1 MRVALYARVS
11 TVRQAQG
18 QTIEQ
23 QLTLLQT
30 YLAEQRWTLD
40 PRYLFRDEGYSGAQL
55 GRPALDRLRDAVA
68 HAELDCV
75 LITAPDRLA
84 RNYVHQVLLV
94 EEFQRT
100 GCQVVF
106 VERPMSS
113 DPHDQLLLQIRGA
126 VAEYERSLIT
136 ERMRR
141 GRLQKLRAGR
151 LLPWTR
157 PPYGYQED
165 PARPRDPAGLHPD
178 PVTGV
183 VVQQIFAW
191 YAHEPLSL
199 SDVARRLTAAGIVTP
214 TGKTRWN
221 AASVRWIVQNEVYTG
236 TTYGNC
242 HRTIPSH
249 QRGPALR
256 PVGLG
261 VSHARHPRE
270 EWIAVP
276 VPALVSAELI
286 GLVAAK
292 LAQNA
297 GYAKRNNTR
306 HEYLLRAL
314 VSCGHCRL
322 CAVGSY
328 QGGYPYYVCTGRRA
342 DSDKH
347 CQARYAPATALDELV
362 WQDLCALVTDPEHL
376 AQALARARG
385 GEWVPADVRERQR
398 GLQRARAALE
408 HQDERLL
415 AAYLAGV
422 LDLAE
427 FERARQEVRQRQA
440 SVAEQERQVTA
451 SLAQQQELR
460 VVEQGM
466 EAFCAQIRAGL
477 ANATFAQRR
486 ALVELLID
494 RVIVTDGAVEIRYV
508 IPTAPAG
515 AYYRFSQLR
524 LNYLQGSPDGDVR
537 GRGSAADHA
546 CGDHARRDGRWG
558 RNPGDSCRVSAQR
571 SPARRAY
578 CRHRLPGC

>member
-23 QLTLLQT
+23 QLTLLQAALT
-30 YLAEQRWTLD
+30 QHGWTVD
-40 PRYLFRDEGYSGAQL
+40 PCYLFRDEGYSGAQL

-68 HAELDCV
+68 HAQLDCV

-106 VERPMSS
+106 VEHPMGR

-126 VAEYERSLIT
+126 VAEYERSLIA

-157 PPYGYQED
+157 PPYGYQAD

-199 SDVARRLTAAGIVTP
+199 SDVARRLTTAGIVTP
-214 TGKTRWN
+214 TGKARWN
-221 AASVRWIVQNEVYTG
+221 AASVRWILQNEVYTG
-236 TTYGNC
+236 TAYGNC
-242 HRTIPSH
+242 HRIIPSR

-261 VSHARHPRE
+261 VSHARHPGE

-276 VPALVSAELI
+276 VPALVSSELFTT
-286 GLVAAK
+286 VAAK
-292 LAQNA
+292 LAQNT

-328 QGGYPYYVCTGRRA
+328 QGGYAYYVCTERR
-342 DSDKH
+342 
-347 CQARYAPATALDELV
+347 
-362 WQDLCALVTDPEHL
+362 
-376 AQALARARG
+376 
-385 GEWVPADVRERQR
+385 
-398 GLQRARAALE
+398 
-408 HQDERLL
+408 
-415 AAYLAGV
+415 
-422 LDLAE
+422 
-427 FERARQEVRQRQA
+427 RQRQA
-440 SVAEQERQVTA
+440 LPGA
-451 SLAQQQELR
+451 L
-460 VVEQGM
+460 
-466 EAFCAQIRAGL
+466 CA
-477 ANATFAQRR
+477 
-486 ALVELLID
+486 
-494 RVIVTDGAVEIRYV
+494 
-508 IPTAPAG
+508 
-515 AYYRFSQLR
+515 
-524 LNYLQGSPDGDVR
+524 
-537 GRGSAADHA
+537 GRG
-546 CGDHARRDGRWG
+546 AR
-558 RNPGDSCRVSAQR
+558 
-571 SPARRAY
+571 
-578 CRHRLPGC
+578 

>member
-23 QLTLLQT
+23 QLTLLQAALT
-30 YLAEQRWTLD
+30 QHGWTLD

-100 GCQVVF
+100 GCQVLF
-106 VERPMSS
+106 VEHPMSS

-126 VAEYERSLIT
+126 VAEYERSLIA

-165 PARPRDPAGLHPD
+165 PARPRDPTGLHPH

-214 TGKTRWN
+214 TGKARWN
-221 AASVRWIVQNEVYTG
+221 AASVRWILQNPVYTG

-242 HRTIPSH
+242 HRTIPSR

-261 VSHARHPRE
+261 VSHVRHPRE

-276 VPALVSAELI
+276 VPALVNAEVFAA
-286 GLVAAK
+286 VAAK
-292 LAQNA
+292 LAQNS

-306 HEYLLRAL
+306 PEYLLRAL

-328 QGGYPYYVCTGRRA
+328 QGGYAYYVCTGRRA
-342 DSDKH
+342 DPDKH
-347 CQARYAPATALDELV
+347 CQARYAPAAALDELV
-362 WQDLCALVTDPEHL
+362 WQDLCALVTTPEHL

-385 GEWVPADVRERQR
+385 GAWVPEDVRERQR
-398 GLQRARAALE
+398 GLQGARAALE

-422 LDLAE
+422 LDLGE
-427 FERARQEVRQRQA
+427 FERARAEVRQRQA
-440 SVAEQERQVTA
+440 SGAEQERQLTA
-451 SLAQQQELR
+451 SLAAQQDLQ
-460 VVEQGM
+460 VVAQGM

-477 ANATFAQRR
+477 ANASFAQRR

-494 RVIVTDGAVEIRYV
+494 RVIVTDGVVEIRYV

-515 AYYRFSQLR
+515 TYYRFSQLR
-524 LNYLQGSPDGDVR
+524 LNYL
-537 GRGSAADHA
+537 
-546 CGDHARRDGRWG
+546 
-558 RNPGDSCRVSAQR
+558 
-571 SPARRAY
+571 
-578 CRHRLPGC
+578 

>member
-23 QLTLLQT
+23 QLILLQT
-30 YLAEQRWTLD
+30 YLTQQGWTLD
-40 PRYLFRDEGYSGAQL
+40 PRYLFRDDGYSGGQL
-55 GRPALDRLRDAVA
+55 SRPALDRLRDCVA

-94 EEFQRT
+94 EEFQHT
-100 GCQVVF
+100 GCQVLF
-106 VERPMSS
+106 VERPMTS
-113 DPHDQLLLQIRGA
+113 DPHDHLLLQIRGA
-126 VAEYERSLIT
+126 VAEYERSLIA

-165 PARPRDPAGLHPD
+165 PTRPRDPAGLQPHA
-178 PVTGV
+178 VTGV

-191 YAHEPLSL
+191 YAYEPLSL
-199 SDVARRLTAAGIVTP
+199 SDVARRLTEAGIVTP
-214 TGKTRWN
+214 TGKARWN
-221 AASVRWIVQNEVYTG
+221 AASVRWILHNEVYTG

-242 HRTIPSH
+242 HRTIPSR

-256 PVGLG
+256 PVGPG
-261 VSHARHPRE
+261 VSHALHPRE

-276 VPALVSAELI
+276 VPALVSAEVFAT
-286 GLVAAK
+286 VAAK

-328 QGGYPYYVCTGRRA
+328 QGGYAYYVCTGRRA
-342 DSDKH
+342 DSDKQ
-347 CQARYAPATALDELV
+347 CQARYAPAAALDELV
-362 WQDLCALVTDPEHL
+362 WQDLCALVSAPEQL
-376 AQALARARG
+376 ANALSRARG
-385 GEWVPADVRERQR
+385 GEWVPADLRERQR
-398 GLQRARAALE
+398 GLQAAHAALE
-408 HQDERLL
+408 QQDERLL

-422 LDLAE
+422 LELKE
-427 FERARQEVRQRQA
+427 FERTRRELNQRQA
-440 SVAEQERQVTA
+440 SVEEQQRQLSVSVT
-451 SLAQQQELR
+451 QQQDLQ
-460 VVEQGM
+460 VVAQGM
-466 EAFCAQIRAGL
+466 EAFCAQVRAGL
-477 ANATFAQRR
+477 ASASFAQRR
-486 ALVELLID
+486 TLVELLID

-515 AYYRFSQLR
+515 TYRRFSQLR
-524 LNYLQGSPDGDVR
+524 LNYLAYP
-537 GRGSAADHA
+537 GRGALFGIVRLHVIRRTDIERRGGNIIVAAPA
-546 CGDHARRDGRWG
+546 QC
-558 RNPGDSCRVSAQR
+558 VSGALVVLD
-571 SPARRAY
+571 PHLA
-578 CRHRLPGC
+578 